1 MSKTA
6 IARIE
11 SLTHEEWLKLRQ
23 KGIGGSDAAAV
34 CGLNRWRG
42 PLDIYLD
49 KTSDTIADND
59 NEAMYWGR
67 VMEPVLRDEFAKRS
81 GLKVET
87 VPFMFCCKEYPFMIA
102 NIDGIV
108 HEADGSISLLEIK
121 TANGFAAKDWE
132 NGLPQEY
139 YIQIQH
145 YLAVCDLTK
154 AYVAVL
160 IGGNQFRYEVV
171 PRDDE
176 TITTIIAMEAN
187 FWNNHVLTKTAPQA
201 DATSD
206 KAIAT
211 MYPNSNGTSIILPNE
226 ADQLIANIEDCKN
239 LEEQLKTA
247 KAEAENR
254 LKALMKDAECGKT
267 PAGYSVR
274 WKSSSTSRLD
284 TTKLKAE
291 HPDIVAQ
298 YTKATSYRR
307 FSITA
312 PKASKED

>member
-1 MSKTA
+1 MSKKA
-6 IARIE
+6 IAKME
-11 SLTHEEWLKLRQ
+11 SITHEEWLKLRK

-42 PLDIYLD
+42 PLDVFLD
-49 KTSDTIADND
+49 KTSDTIATDD

-67 VMEPVLRDEFAKRS
+67 VMEPVLREEFAKRT

-87 VPFMFCCKEYPFMIA
+87 VPYMFSYKEYPFMLA

-108 HEADGSISLLEIK
+108 HEADGNVSLLEIK

-132 NGLPQEY
+132 GGLPQEY

-145 YLAVCDLTK
+145 YLAVCDLPK

-160 IGGNQFRYEVV
+160 IGGNQFRYEEVE
-171 PRDDE
+171 RDEE
-176 TITTIIAMEAN
+176 TIQTIIAMESN
-187 FWNNHVLTKTAPQA
+187 FWNNHVLTNTPPQA

-206 KAIAT
+206 KAISS
-211 MYPNSNGTSIILPNE
+211 MYPSSNGTSIILPDE
-226 ADQLIANIEDCKN
+226 ADQLIANIEECKK
-239 LEEQLKTA
+239 LEEHLATLKS
-247 KAEAENR
+247 EAEN
-254 LKALMKDAECGKT
+254 KIKYLMKDAECGKT

-274 WKSSSTSRLD
+274 WKNSQTSRID
-284 TTKLKAE
+284 TTRLKAD
-291 HPDIVAQ
+291 HSDIVAK
-298 YTKATSYRR
+298 YSKITTYRR

-312 PKASKED
+312 PKEAK